1 MTFPSGGPGY
11 PQQGGG
17 AQPNPQAPGTGGFP
31 PQQHQ
36 QSGAT
41 LSSINLPLL
50 LTLVVTLLGLVN
62 YFIGFSEEAATV
74 DQALLFL
81 LVSGLLGALRVVPR
95 GPKVLPFVALFSVLG
110 ALDAILSVVRI
121 PSGVSTPGIV
131 TVILILGILQMLV
144 AIAALLLEHEIVK
157 LPATTQR
164 PAYPPP
170 YGQPGPYGQPQQG
183 PEKQS
188 GPQGT
193 QFGSPVTPPAP
204 QSTVYAPQHGQ
215 FYQPQQQQQPESGQQ
230 QPPGT
235 GTPPGGFG
243 QQG

>member
-1 MTFPSGGPGY
+1 M
-11 PQQGGG
+11 
-17 AQPNPQAPGTGGFP
+17 
-31 PQQHQ
+31 
-36 QSGAT
+36 
-41 LSSINLPLL
+41 

-62 YFIGFSEEAATV
+62 YFIGFSQEAAAV

-95 GPKVLPFVALFSVLG
+95 APKVLPFVTLFSVLG

-121 PSGVSTPGIV
+121 PSEVSTPGIV

-144 AIAALLLEHEIVK
+144 AVAALLLEHEVVK

-170 YGQPGPYGQPQQG
+170 YGQPGPYGQPPQG
-183 PEKQS
+183 PEKQG

-193 QFGSPVTPPAP
+193 QFGSPVPPAP

-215 FYQPQQQQQPESGQQ
+215 FYQPQQPESGQQ

>member
-17 AQPNPQAPGTGGFP
+17 AQPNPQAPGPGGFP
-31 PQQHQ
+31 YQQQ
-36 QSGAT
+36 QSGPN
-41 LSSINLPLL
+41 LSSINLPMV
-50 LTLVVTLLGLVN
+50 LTLVVAVLGIVN
-62 YFIGFSEEAATV
+62 YFIGFSDEASGS

-81 LVSGLLGALRVVPR
+81 LVGGLLAALSMLPR
-95 GPKVLPFVALFSVLG
+95 GPKALPFAVLFSVLG
-110 ALDAILSVVRI
+110 GLYAILSVVRV
-121 PSGVSTPGIV
+121 PSSSDTPGIM
-131 TVILILGILQMLV
+131 TVILILGILQFLV
-144 AIAALLLEHEIVK
+144 AIAALLFEYNVIK
-157 LPATTQR
+157 LPVPNKP
-164 PAYPPP
+164 PAYGQP

-183 PEKQS
+183 PEKQG

-193 QFGSPVTPPAP
+193 QFAPPVAP

-215 FYQPQQQQQPESGQQ
+215 FYQPQQPESGPQQQQQ
-230 QPPGT
+230 QPPQQP